1 MKQTGLVTRR
11 VGSCLLLI
19 VSMAMSAS
27 GQAGPKP
34 QKKFLSAPLL
44 IEDQGSFFVGG
55 VPKVTD
61 YATLPNNAETAPAAT
76 PAPHQITI
84 GQMYVQYQVP
94 ARKAGTGWPV
104 IMVHGSSHTAACLE
118 STRTARRLVSLFRS
132 QRERDSRRRSGW
144 AWTLGIR

>member
-1 MKQTGLVTRR
+1 
-11 VGSCLLLI
+11 
-19 VSMAMSAS
+19 MAIGVS

-44 IEDQGSFFVGG
+44 IEDQGSFFIGG

-61 YATLPNNAETAPAAT
+61 YATFLPPPRRLRVAPNAAPAPPPAT

-94 ARKAGTGWPV
+94 AQKGRHRVARH
-104 IMVHGSSHTAACLE
+104 HGARIESHGG
-118 STRTARRLVSLFRS
+118 VSRV
-132 QRERDSRRRSGW
+132 D
-144 AWTLGIR
+144 A